1 MNIGFDAKRVFQNR
15 SGLGNYSRSTLRLLS
30 RFYPYN
36 NYYLFSGKPDKK
48 IFQPSE
54 NQFIVKPENGFS
66 SFFPDYW
73 RSWSLKHQ
81 ANDLKLDIFHGLSNE
96 LPISVNKLNA
106 KSVVTIHD
114 LIFLRFPEYYS
125 AVDRQIYSF
134 KFKYACKAADKII
147 AISKAT
153 QDDIVSNFGTDP
165 KKIQVIYQSC
175 DPVFR
180 IPVNSERK
188 SEVRKKYNLPDQ
200 YILFLGTIEKR
211 KNALSLI
218 KAFLNENID
227 FPLVIAGKPT
237 AYISEINDFL
247 KDKPA
252 GKRIIFRHNIET
264 SDLPSLYQSAMLF
277 VYPSVFEGFGIPI
290 LEALNSGVPVLTSTG
305 SCFAETGG
313 DAALYCDPYNTEQIG
328 SALLKLLNN
337 SDLRQSMIEKGFNH
351 SRQFDEE
358 KVAANLMNL
367 YSDLVRK

>member
-1 MNIGFDAKRVFQNR
+1 
-15 SGLGNYSRSTLRLLS
+15 LGNYSRSTLRLLS

-54 NQFIVKPENGFS
+54 NQFIVEPEKGFS
-66 SFFPDYW
+66 SLFPDYW
-73 RSWSLKHQ
+73 RSWGLYHQ
-81 ANDLKLDIFHGLSNE
+81 ANDLNLDIFHGLSNE
-96 LPISVNKLNA
+96 LPLSIKKTRA

-134 KFKYACKAADKII
+134 KFKFACKAADKII

-165 KKIQVIYQSC
+165 KKIHVIYQSC
-175 DPVFR
+175 DPIFR
-180 IPVNSERK
+180 IPVNPERK
-188 SEVRKKYNLPDQ
+188 SEVRKKYNLPEQ

-218 KAFLNENID
+218 KAFLDEDID

-252 GKRIIFRHNIET
+252 SNRIIFRHTVET
-264 SDLPSLYQSAMLF
+264 SDLPSLYQSSIIF

-290 LEALNSGVPVLTSTG
+290 LEAMNSGIPVITSTG

-313 DAALYCDPYNTEQIG
+313 DAALYCDPYNTEQLG
-328 SALLKLLNN
+328 STLSKLLNSN
-337 SDLRQSMIEKGFNH
+337 DLKQSMTKKGFSH
-351 SRQFDEE
+351 SKQFDED
-358 KVAANLMNL
+358 KVASNLMNL
-367 YSDLVRK
+367 YSDLVLK